1 MWLGKMIGALA
12 GFSLGGPFGAVLG
25 AIAGHTF
32 DRGLTSNVTGG
43 ATWRGNSWSRSLLE
57 GAVWHRRRQSE
68 ALPEGNIQTVFFR
81 ATFLVM
87 GRIAKS
93 DGRVSDEEIG
103 LAQSL
108 MDQLQLSPNMK
119 KHAIELFS
127 QGKQLDFDLEPTLNQ
142 FHSLSGRGTS
152 LIQMFM
158 EIQCQAA
165 FADGY
170 LHKSELQL
178 INQMADLLHY
188 PKRNLEQIILRCN
201 AFYGSDQRS
210 WNDRGSAGGDR
221 VSGDSTATEAED
233 VLAQAYDILGVN
245 DAISNVEL
253 KRAYRRLMSQHHPD
267 KLVAKGLP
275 EEMMVLATEKTQQ
288 ISTAFELIRQSR
300 S

>member
-1 MWLGKMIGALA
+1 MWFGKMIGALA
-12 GFSLGGPFGAVLG
+12 GFSIGGPLGAVLG

-57 GAVWHRRRQSE
+57 DAVWHRRRQNE

-142 FHSLSGRGTS
+142 FHSLSGRGAS

-165 FADGY
+165 FSDGY
-170 LHKSELQL
+170 LHRSELQL

-188 PKRNLEQIILRCN
+188 PKRNLEQIIRRCN
-201 AFYGSDQRS
+201 ASLGQRS
-210 WNDRGSAGGDR
+210 WRESEDRTGRSSAG
-221 VSGDSTATEAED
+221 VEAAD
-233 VLAQAYDILGVN
+233 KLVQAYDILGVN

-288 ISTAFELIRQSR
+288 ISAAFELIRQSR